1 MFKSKSYSTSYSYS
15 NDGKKE
21 ISEYNRNLKDDKKNY
36 SLGLKKN
43 VDLDNN
49 IKKEMFYKSKSDQN
63 EFRRIYGKS
72 NNNSHWEMQNIQNN
86 VPKEN
91 YSQNYDKYSKYFD
104 ELNQKSL
111 IRENKNQLT
120 NYQNINAEYEPEN
133 SLEINNNLSE
143 LPDYHLTHPINDV
156 PNILNPIDSSLI
168 KNKRKPIRSDFKISE
183 MDSYFK
189 DDFFN
194 F

>member
-21 ISEYNRNLKDDKKNY
+21 ISEYNRNLKDDTKNY

-49 IKKEMFYKSKSDQN
+49 IKKEMFYKSKSDPN